1 MTPGP
6 AVVLRPVRPSD
17 EAAVGRVAYQTGFF
31 GDSAARYFRDAAL
44 FAALWVGPYFRGGG
58 FGGFVA
64 QQGPEVVGYVL
75 GSPSPLLYRRA
86 VLRVVAQQAWQLR
99 ALRTGWPYLWRAAR
113 WPGPH
118 ADSGRFPAHLHLN
131 LLPQARGQGAGEGL
145 LRAHLQVLAGAG
157 VPGVQL
163 ATTTENAAALRLY
176 ARLGFT
182 EAARQVTPLWTPWLS
197 HPAEHLCLTKALN
210 PAEP

>member
-1 MTPGP
+1 MPP
-6 AVVLRPVRPSD
+6 ALTVRPIQPGD

-31 GDSAARYFRDAAL
+31 GHSAARYFPDAAL

-64 QQGPEVVGYVL
+64 QQEGAVVGYVL
-75 GSPSPLLYRRA
+75 GSPSAAQYRRA
-86 VLRVVAQQAWQLR
+86 LAGLVVEQGGSLLRQSGFRGL
-99 ALRTGWPYLWRAAR
+99 PYLWRAAR
-113 WPGPH
+113 WPAPH
-118 ADSGRFPAHLHLN
+118 ADEHAFPAHLHLN
-131 LLPQARGQGAGEGL
+131 LLPRARGHGAGEGL

-163 ATTTENAAALRLY
+163 ATTAENAAALRLY

-182 EAARQVTPLWTPWLS
+182 VAARRTTPLWTPWLG
-197 HPAEHLCLTKALN
+197 HPAEHLCLTLALGGV
-210 PAEP
+210 